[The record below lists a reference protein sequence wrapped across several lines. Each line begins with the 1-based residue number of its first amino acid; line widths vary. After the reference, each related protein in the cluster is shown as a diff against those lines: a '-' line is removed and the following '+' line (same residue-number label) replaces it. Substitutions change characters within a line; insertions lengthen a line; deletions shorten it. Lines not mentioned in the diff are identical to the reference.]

1 MTRHFLLGCL
11 LAAACGGVQS
21 QPPPPQVDAGPV
33 DALPPLEP
41 LSAWLSISDVA
52 MFQGPRAPIFVN
64 GADIPKTLTPVI
76 ADRPGMMRVYL
87 KMLEK
92 RTKAHHLQAELHVTS
107 GGSEVAVA
115 HDDGFISGDSVEDQV
130 DSGFKFAIDPGI
142 LKTDSTYTM
151 IVRDPDLKLAADAP
165 EATLVFPA
173 DGSALPFH
181 ADATAPEIK
190 INFVPV
196 QYNADKSGRLPD
208 TSVNQITR
216 FHDTLYRMYPA
227 AKITTTVAAPLP
239 FSTVID
245 PSGPGW
251 DTLVQALIDR
261 RAADNAND
269 DVYYIAL
276 FATTGTFN
284 EYCSNGCIGGVGL
297 PDGAVDPNSRVAVVA
312 GYPVQ
317 FASDTLNQEL
327 AHSMGRE
334 HAPCGNPGGIDP
346 KFPYKDGRPGIW
358 GYDVIKSR
366 WVDPLSGVADFMSY
380 CHPIWVSDYTYSA
393 LYRQMRYVQ
402 KTKTQKSVVPPQS
415 MRVVRILPDGST
427 RDAGSMRVSAP
438 SQEISSTRVELLD
451 AAGGVVIATDR
462 FISLDKLGGG
472 LALVPEHTSTD
483 AIVQAR
489 QAK

>member
-1 MTRHFLLGCL
+1 MIRHVALGCL
-11 LAAACGGVQS
+11 LIAACGGSQS
-21 QPPPPQVDAGPV
+21 QPTPQLDAGPI
-33 DALPPLEP
+33 DATAPPEA

-52 MFQGPRAPIFVN
+52 MFQGPKAPIFVN
-64 GADIPKTLTPVI
+64 GADISKTTTPII
-76 ADRPGMMRVYL
+76 ADRPGMVRVYL

-92 RTKAHHLQAELHVTS
+92 RKKAHHLQAELHVTS

-115 HDDGFISGDSVEDQV
+115 QDSGFISGDSVEDQV

-142 LKTDSTYTM
+142 LKTDSTYKI
-151 IVRDPDLKLAADAP
+151 IVRDPDLKLAPDAP
-165 EATLVFPA
+165 EATLVFPT

-181 ADATAPEIK
+181 ADAAAPEIK

-245 PSGPGW
+245 PGGPGW

-261 RAADNAND
+261 RAADNADD

-276 FATTGTFN
+276 FETTGTFN

-297 PDGAVDPNSRVAVVA
+297 PEGAVDPNSRVAVVA

-334 HAPCGNPGGIDP
+334 HAPCGNPDGIDP
-346 KFPYKDGRPGIW
+346 KFPYNDGKPGVW
-358 GYDVIKSR
+358 GYDVIKSS
-366 WVDPLSGVADFMSY
+366 WVDPLGGVSDFMSY

-393 LYRQMRYVQ
+393 LYKQMRFVQ
-402 KTKTQKSVVPPQS
+402 KTKTQKSKLPPQS
-415 MRVVRILPDGST
+415 MHVVRVLPDGST
-427 RDAGSMRVSAP
+427 RDAGTMRVSAP
-438 SQEISSTRVELLD
+438 SQEVSSTRIELLD
-451 AAGGVVIATDR
+451 GSGGVVATTNR

-472 LALVPEHTSTD
+472 LALVPEHTWTD
-483 AIVQAR
+483 AIVHAR
-489 QAK
+489 RAN